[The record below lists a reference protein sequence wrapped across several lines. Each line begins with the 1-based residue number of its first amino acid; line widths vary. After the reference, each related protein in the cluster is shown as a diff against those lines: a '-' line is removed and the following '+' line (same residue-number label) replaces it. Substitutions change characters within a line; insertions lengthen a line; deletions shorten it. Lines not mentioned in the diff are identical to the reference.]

1 MNGKTQV
8 SPFVVKHEVVG
19 GAAVVVVGTVVVGG
33 VVVVV
38 PVDAI
43 VDETSIP
50 SSGQFSVQNPHL
62 PE

>member
-19 GAAVVVVGTVVVGG
+19 GAAAVVVGG
-33 VVVVV
+33 VVEVVLEDIV
-38 PVDAI
+38 VDG
-43 VDETSIP
+43 TSRP
-50 SSGQFSVQNPHL
+50 SSGQFSEQNPHL